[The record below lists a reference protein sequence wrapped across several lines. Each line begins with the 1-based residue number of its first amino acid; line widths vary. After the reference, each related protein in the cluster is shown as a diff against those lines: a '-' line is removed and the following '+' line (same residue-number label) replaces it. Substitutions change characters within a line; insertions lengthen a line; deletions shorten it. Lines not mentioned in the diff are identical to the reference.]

1 MTPLS
6 TDLSTQ
12 VPPLSSRQ
20 DPGLRPGLK
29 ALVLALA
36 VIPLLLAGCKASD
49 VSSEAQEPA
58 VAVRVAEV
66 TGGVTGGATGGAT
79 GGENRDLPLRFSGI
93 VRATQRATLTFQVSG
108 TLRERAVE
116 LGQKVQAGE
125 VLARVYNPALEPARD
140 SALARLEELRTQ
152 YRQAEREW
160 ERSSRLHERGVVSE
174 QGLEQ
179 LAARRDALEASV
191 ATAKAALAE
200 ATRLLEE
207 SSLRAPFSGRVE
219 ALLVER
225 DEFVA
230 AGQPVMRLSSPEGRE
245 VEVRVPAYLLDHVSL
260 EQTLPV
266 WSVQDRSQ
274 PPQSGSVVEIAQ
286 AGAVRGELHPVLVSL
301 PVNTLEPGEPVEV
314 GITPVRP
321 SGITVPL
328 LSVVRHADGTSVY
341 RVRDKQARRVAVEV
355 DRVVGE
361 RVVIRS
367 GELNPGDQVVYAGM
381 TRLADGDAVEVR

>member
-66 TGGVTGGATGGAT
+66 TGGATV
-79 GGENRDLPLRFSGI
+79 GENRDLPLRFSGI

-274 PPQSGSVVEIAQ
+274 PPQTGSVVEIAQ

-321 SGITVPL
+321 SGLTVPL
-328 LSVVRHADGTSVY
+328 LSVVRHADGVSVY
-341 RVRDKQARRVAVEV
+341 RVRDNQARRVAVEV

-367 GELNPGDQVVYAGM
+367 GELSPGDQVVYAGM